1 MEMSNPQQLELD
13 EPLLS
18 TQPIT
23 RHDNSHEL
31 QMNNINSGI
40 VTPRILDRDGTF
52 SQSRGR
58 WSVANTTTTSSTG
71 TRQRRPITNTSPPST
86 AFNQQAAIVPHGITS
101 DQSSQQS
108 RPHDNNNYNDNHS
121 VNNNNSSICCL
132 NTDNPLQPLSPRRCW
147 DDWFHTVSDMPTC
160 ILVLGVFTAYFITIV
175 IFASLYLTVN
185 KVGIYYD
192 GDDGTH
198 GSDNT
203 NSLTTEE
210 SDNMKLIETS
220 GDPSFCGMDINNHME
235 ALYFSLS
242 TMATIGYGTSDYY
255 FGECWT
261 PFILVL
267 LQVFSA
273 IVFSSLAIGLLF
285 QRMSRGQKRGR
296 TIIFSDVAVIRKVRG
311 QWYWMFRVAE
321 LRKRHIIGAKVRV
334 FLVRHERCPVSMIGD
349 NQSGRSN
356 TVELETAHFVS
367 HPLPLLNGSSQST
380 PSSSGTS
387 SSEDFEQSILMGL
400 PHVVVHRMDNL
411 SPMVPPRPVWYDE
424 RGVPHGV
431 MPETQ
436 TTDQQTGDEEQTSL
450 LMEEGQSP
458 LQMPNNIQQ
467 QPSQEELTHFLQD
480 RQAEII
486 CFLEGTCE
494 TTGMALQ
501 ARHSYRIEDIAFHQ
515 TFAPCVY
522 PASSNVSSHNMTG
535 KNKWWKPFGKNK
547 AKVDQDDDD
556 CESSNFSTNA
566 ALEIDFTQFHDL
578 MAAPLDS
585 MSCPYISSSSMR

>member
-1 MEMSNPQQLELD
+1 MLISSLYIIMNLD
-13 EPLLS
+13 NAHLP
-18 TQPIT
+18 
-23 RHDNSHEL
+23 
-31 QMNNINSGI
+31 
-40 VTPRILDRDGTF
+40 
-52 SQSRGR
+52 
-58 WSVANTTTTSSTG
+58 
-71 TRQRRPITNTSPPST
+71 
-86 AFNQQAAIVPHGITS
+86 
-101 DQSSQQS
+101 
-108 RPHDNNNYNDNHS
+108 
-121 VNNNNSSICCL
+121 
-132 NTDNPLQPLSPRRCW
+132 
-147 DDWFHTVSDMPTC
+147 DWFHTISDMPTC

-175 IFASLYLTVN
+175 IFAGLYLTVN

-192 GDDGTH
+192 GDDSGTH
-198 GSDNT
+198 GFDT
-203 NSLTTEE
+203 NLFTSEE
-210 SDNMKLIETS
+210 NDLNLIETS

-296 TIIFSDVAVIRKVRG
+296 TIVFSDVAVIRKVRG
-311 QWYWMFRVAE
+311 KWYWMFRVAE

-334 FLVRHERCPVSMIGD
+334 FCVRHERCPVSMIGD

-367 HPLPLLNGSSQST
+367 HPLPLLNGSQS
-380 PSSSGTS
+380 SDTS

-400 PHVVVHRMDNL
+400 PHVVVHRMDSL

-436 TTDQQTGDEEQTSL
+436 TTDQQTGDKQTSL
-450 LMEEGQSP
+450 LMEEGQSGALSSP
-458 LQMPNNIQQ
+458 SIQ
-467 QPSQEELTHFLQD
+467 QPSQEELIHFLQD

-522 PASSNVSSHNMTG
+522 PASSSASSHMMG

-547 AKVDQDDDD
+547 AKVDQDDGD
-556 CESSNFSTNA
+556 CENVNSNSNA

-578 MAAPLDS
+578 MAAPMDS
-585 MSCPYISSSSMR
+585 MSCPYIPLFSMR

>member
-1 MEMSNPQQLELD
+1 MEMSNSSQQLELD

-18 TQPIT
+18 TQPNI

-31 QMNNINSGI
+31 QMNNTNGLGI
-40 VTPRILDRDGTF
+40 TPRILDRDGTF

-58 WSVANTTTTSSTG
+58 WSVANTTSITG
-71 TRQRRPITNTSPPST
+71 TRQRRPINTTPPSA
-86 AFNQQAAIVPHGITS
+86 AFNQQAAIPHGITS

-108 RPHDNNNYNDNHS
+108 RPHDNNYNNDNHS
-121 VNNNNSSICCL
+121 VNNTSSSICCL

-147 DDWFHTVSDMPTC
+147 DDWFHTISDMPTC

-175 IFASLYLTVN
+175 IFAGLYLTVN

-192 GDDGTH
+192 GDDSGTH
-198 GSDNT
+198 GSDT
-203 NSLTTEE
+203 NLLTTEE
-210 SDNMKLIETS
+210 NDMNLIETS

-296 TIIFSDVAVIRKVRG
+296 TIVFSDVAVIRKVRG

-321 LRKRHIIGAKVRV
+321 LRKRHIIGAKIRV
-334 FLVRHERCPVSMIGD
+334 FCVRHERCPVSMIGD
-349 NQSGRSN
+349 YQNGRSN

-380 PSSSGTS
+380 PYDSS

-436 TTDQQTGDEEQTSL
+436 TTDQQTGDDKQSSL
-450 LMEEGQSP
+450 LMEEGQSGALSSP
-458 LQMPNNIQQ
+458 NIQQ
-467 QPSQEELTHFLQD
+467 QSSQEELTHFLQD

-501 ARHSYRIEDIAFHQ
+501 ARHSYRIEDVAFHQ

-522 PASSNVSSHNMTG
+522 PASSSASSHMTG
-535 KNKWWKPFGKNK
+535 KKKWWKPFRKNK

-556 CESSNFSTNA
+556 CENVNLNSNA

-578 MAAPLDS
+578 MPAPMDS
-585 MSCPYISSSSMR
+585 MSCPYIPLSSVR

>member
-1 MEMSNPQQLELD
+1 
-13 EPLLS
+13 
-18 TQPIT
+18 
-23 RHDNSHEL
+23 
-31 QMNNINSGI
+31 
-40 VTPRILDRDGTF
+40 
-52 SQSRGR
+52 
-58 WSVANTTTTSSTG
+58 
-71 TRQRRPITNTSPPST
+71 
-86 AFNQQAAIVPHGITS
+86 
-101 DQSSQQS
+101 
-108 RPHDNNNYNDNHS
+108 
-121 VNNNNSSICCL
+121 
-132 NTDNPLQPLSPRRCW
+132 
-147 DDWFHTVSDMPTC
+147 MPTC

-175 IFASLYLTVN
+175 IFAGLYLTVN
-185 KVGIYYD
+185 KVGVYYD
-192 GDDGTH
+192 GDDSGTH
-198 GSDNT
+198 GDT
-203 NSLTTEE
+203 SLTTEE
-210 SDNMKLIETS
+210 NDMSLIETS

-296 TIIFSDVAVIRKVRG
+296 TIVFSDVAVIRKVRG

-321 LRKRHIIGAKVRV
+321 LRKRHIIGAKIRV
-334 FLVRHERCPVSMIGD
+334 FCVRHERCPVSMVGD

-367 HPLPLLNGSSQST
+367 HPLPLLNGSQST
-380 PSSSGTS
+380 DT

-436 TTDQQTGDEEQTSL
+436 TTDQQTGDDKQSSL
-450 LMEEGQSP
+450 LMEEGQSGA
-458 LQMPNNIQQ
+458 LFSNTQQ
-467 QPSQEELTHFLQD
+467 PPSQEELTHFLQD

-501 ARHSYRIEDIAFHQ
+501 ARHSYRIEDVAFHS

-522 PASSNVSSHNMTG
+522 PASSSASSQMTG
-535 KNKWWKPFGKNK
+535 KKKWWKPFGKNK
-547 AKVDQDDDD
+547 AKVNQNDDD
-556 CESSNFSTNA
+556 CENVNLNSNA

-578 MAAPLDS
+578 MPAPMDS
-585 MSCPYISSSSMR
+585 MSCPYIPLSSAR